1 MLKLESTSVEYGPIR
16 ALSEVSIEVSEGQ
29 VVALMGP
36 NGAGKSSLLGSISG
50 LAPVSSG
57 TVTLED
63 HDITGLSVERRSRMG
78 ISTVLEGRRI
88 FRDLTVE
95 ENLQLASN
103 FRLTA
108 SKREKLHVIEEIYNQ
123 FPLLKERQREKAAKL
138 SGGQLQLLIF
148 AVATVTRPK
157 LLLLDEPSLGLAPLM
172 VKEIY
177 EVVKNLNEQGVTIV
191 LAEQLAPLALQT
203 ASYAYILNQGTVA
216 MEGNTESLKDELDRK
231 GLASTYLGGT
241 KR

>member
-1 MLKLESTSVEYGPIR
+1 MLRLEGASVEYGPIR
-16 ALSEVSIEVSEGQ
+16 AIDEVSIEVSEGQ

-36 NGAGKSSLLGSISG
+36 NGAGKSSLLASISG
-50 LAPVSSG
+50 LAQVSRG
-57 TVTLED
+57 TVTLEGQ
-63 HDITGLSVERRSRMG
+63 DITGLSVERRAKMG

-95 ENLQLASN
+95 ENLQLAGN
-103 FRLTA
+103 FRLKATR
-108 SKREKLHVIEEIYNQ
+108 REKSQVVEEIYSQ

-148 AVATVTRPK
+148 AVATAARPK

-177 EVVKNLNEQGVTIV
+177 EVVKNLNEQGVTII

-203 ASYAYILNQGTVA
+203 ASYAYILNQGAVA
-216 MEGNTESLKDELDRK
+216 MEGTAKSLKGELDEK
-231 GLASTYLGGT
+231 GLASTYLGGG
-241 KR
+241 KK